1 MKIGKI
7 KFHVVMIS
15 IIRKQYN
22 MNSGYEPVDVVFC
35 FLDNINTTKLS
46 FHVVRLAETSF
57 FKKESPFEHPLVP
70 GTPASDTGHGNSR
83 TLRSEIPPPHNP

>member
-1 MKIGKI
+1 MKIVKI

-35 FLDNINTTKLS
+35 FLDNINTIKLS
-46 FHVVRLAETSF
+46 FRVVRLAETMF

>member
-1 MKIGKI
+1 MKIVKI

-35 FLDNINTTKLS
+35 FVDNINTTKLS

>member
-1 MKIGKI
+1 MKAVKI

-35 FLDNINTTKLS
+35 FLDNINTIKLS
-46 FHVVRLAETSF
+46 FRVVRLAETSIDI
-57 FKKESPFEHPLVP
+57 KKYKKCLVNI
-70 GTPASDTGHGNSR
+70 DSR
-83 TLRSEIPPPHNP
+83 LLAV

>member
-1 MKIGKI
+1 MKTMKI

-22 MNSGYEPVDVVFC
+22 MNSGYEPVDVVFY

-46 FHVVRLAETSF
+46 FHVVRLSETSF
-57 FKKESPFEHPLVP
+57 DILKIQKNAL
-70 GTPASDTGHGNSR
+70 
-83 TLRSEIPPPHNP
+83 

>member
-1 MKIGKI
+1 MKTVKT
-7 KFHVVMIS
+7 KFHVVIIS

-46 FHVVRLAETSF
+46 FRVVRLAETPIDI
-57 FKKESPFEHPLVP
+57 FKIQKMPCKY
-70 GTPASDTGHGNSR
+70 
-83 TLRSEIPPPHNP
+83 

>member
-1 MKIGKI
+1 MKIVKI

>member
-1 MKIGKI
+1 MKAVKI

-22 MNSGYEPVDVVFC
+22 MNSDYEPVHVVFC

-46 FHVVRLAETSF
+46 FRVVRLAETSLDIL
-57 FKKESPFEHPLVP
+57 KIQK
-70 GTPASDTGHGNSR
+70 
-83 TLRSEIPPPHNP
+83 IPCKY

>member
-1 MKIGKI
+1 MKIVKI

-83 TLRSEIPPPHNP
+83 TLRREIPPPHNP

>member
-1 MKIGKI
+1 MKIVKI

-46 FHVVRLAETSF
+46 FRVVRLAETSF
-57 FKKESPFEHPLVP
+57 DISKYKKCLVNIDSKLP
-70 GTPASDTGHGNSR
+70 
-83 TLRSEIPPPHNP
+83 EV

>member
-1 MKIGKI
+1 MKVVKI

-46 FHVVRLAETSF
+46 FRVVRLAETPIDI
-57 FKKESPFEHPLVP
+57 FKIQKMPCKY
-70 GTPASDTGHGNSR
+70 
-83 TLRSEIPPPHNP
+83 

>member
-1 MKIGKI
+1 MKTVKT
-7 KFHVVMIS
+7 KFHVVIIS

-46 FHVVRLAETSF
+46 FRVVRLAETPIDIL
-57 FKKESPFEHPLVP
+57 KIQKMPCKY
-70 GTPASDTGHGNSR
+70 
-83 TLRSEIPPPHNP
+83 

>member
-1 MKIGKI
+1 MKIVKI

-46 FHVVRLAETSF
+46 FVVRLAETSF
-57 FKKESPFEHPLVP
+57 DIFKNTKNAL
-70 GTPASDTGHGNSR
+70 
-83 TLRSEIPPPHNP
+83 

>member
-35 FLDNINTTKLS
+35 FLDNIKLS
-46 FHVVRLAETSF
+46 CCKTCRDIV
-57 FKKESPFEHPLVP
+57 
-70 GTPASDTGHGNSR
+70 
-83 TLRSEIPPPHNP
+83 

>member
-1 MKIGKI
+1 MKTMKI

-35 FLDNINTTKLS
+35 FLDNINTIKLS
-46 FHVVRLAETSF
+46 FRVVRLAETSSDI
-57 FKKESPFEHPLVP
+57 FKIQKMPCKY
-70 GTPASDTGHGNSR
+70 
-83 TLRSEIPPPHNP
+83 

>member
-1 MKIGKI
+1 MKIVKI

-35 FLDNINTTKLS
+35 FLDNITKLS

-57 FKKESPFEHPLVP
+57 DILKIQKMPCKY
-70 GTPASDTGHGNSR
+70 
-83 TLRSEIPPPHNP
+83 

>member
-1 MKIGKI
+1 MKAVKI

-22 MNSGYEPVDVVFC
+22 MNSDYEPVDVVFC

-46 FHVVRLAETSF
+46 FRVVRLAETSRDIL
-57 FKKESPFEHPLVP
+57 KIQK
-70 GTPASDTGHGNSR
+70 
-83 TLRSEIPPPHNP
+83 IPCKY

>member
-35 FLDNINTTKLS
+35 FFFFFNTTKLS
-46 FHVVRLAETSF
+46 FRVVRLAETSF
-57 FKKESPFEHPLVP
+57 DILKIQKMPCKY
-70 GTPASDTGHGNSR
+70 
-83 TLRSEIPPPHNP
+83 

>member
-1 MKIGKI
+1 MKIVKI

-22 MNSGYEPVDVVFC
+22 MNSGYESVDVVFC

>member
-1 MKIGKI
+1 MKIVKI

-35 FLDNINTTKLS
+35 FLVNINTTKLS

>member
-1 MKIGKI
+1 MKIVKI

-46 FHVVRLAETSF
+46 FRVVRLAETMF

>member
-1 MKIGKI
+1 MKTMKI

-22 MNSGYEPVDVVFC
+22 MNSGYESVDVVFC

>member
-1 MKIGKI
+1 MKIVKS

-46 FHVVRLAETSF
+46 FRVVRLAETSF
-57 FKKESPFEHPLVP
+57 DILKIQKMPFLTKYEKP
-70 GTPASDTGHGNSR
+70 PAN
-83 TLRSEIPPPHNP
+83 